1 MSGFTKHMSQKF
13 LEESKRDFSNYIKK
27 LITILPVEYDLKILI
42 SLLEKYYPYELK
54 LLHERYDYYRIKDKK
69 LGSLKNK
76 KPRHSIPEPKIIIEQ
91 LGITKKIMEESFR
104 KNHKLSFDEVF
115 WKNNILALEKDRLP
129 KIKKIEDKI
138 EKATSKAQ
146 NVEPIFL
153 DELMGLYDR
162 KTTSQKDKV
171 YIIKELEKYYCSKVI
186 TFFRKKVD
194 TELNRQLREMAFY
207 HLQELKH
214 HVVLR
219 RQKYMRIH
227 SKNKKRKHFLK
238 KEYPYEKF
246 NIQAIPEE
254 LEYRIENSK
263 EQKLK
268 EYDFFISHSSSDFKE
283 VQNLI
288 KYLNS
293 NGKNIYC
300 DWINDTD
307 YLKRHLV
314 GEATKSIIEKRLQ
327 QSKNILFV
335 KSDSSLKSDW
345 VKYELNYFNELN
357 KPIFEISKD
366 FLITQVN
373 NIKYEKMEEFW
384 FLDKDYKEIN
394 LFYSK
399 ET

>member
-1 MSGFTKHMSQKF
+1 
-13 LEESKRDFSNYIKK
+13 
-27 LITILPVEYDLKILI
+27 
-42 SLLEKYYPYELK
+42 
-54 LLHERYDYYRIKDKK
+54 
-69 LGSLKNK
+69 
-76 KPRHSIPEPKIIIEQ
+76 
-91 LGITKKIMEESFR
+91 
-104 KNHKLSFDEVF
+104 
-115 WKNNILALEKDRLP
+115 
-129 KIKKIEDKI
+129 
-138 EKATSKAQ
+138 
-146 NVEPIFL
+146 
-153 DELMGLYDR
+153 
-162 KTTSQKDKV
+162 
-171 YIIKELEKYYCSKVI
+171 
-186 TFFRKKVD
+186 
-194 TELNRQLREMAFY
+194 
-207 HLQELKH
+207 
-214 HVVLR
+214 
-219 RQKYMRIH
+219 MRIH